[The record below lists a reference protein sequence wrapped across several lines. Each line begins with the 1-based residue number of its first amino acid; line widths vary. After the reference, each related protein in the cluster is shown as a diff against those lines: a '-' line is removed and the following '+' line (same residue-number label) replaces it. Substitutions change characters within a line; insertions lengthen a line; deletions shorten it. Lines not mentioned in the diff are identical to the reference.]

1 MTIDSDVQLTILV
14 TGGSGLLGHGIQH
27 SLDNSTDE
35 RFARRE
41 NETWIFANSKDA
53 DLRYAMK
60 LICRSETDTLAL
72 FERIKPDYVI
82 HLAGRI

>member
-1 MTIDSDVQLTILV
+1 MTIDSDTKPLTILV

-35 RFARRE
+35 RFRRRN

-53 DLRYAMK
+53 DLRYA
-60 LICRSETDTLAL
+60 IAVNTL
-72 FERIKPDYVI
+72 K
-82 HLAGRI
+82 